1 MQNTSSI
8 SKSLPGRSH
17 GIKLIFVC
25 CLVLLM
31 AIPAMFIS
39 YISFERSG
47 RATEVTNEV
56 AKRYGGQQYITG
68 PILVA
73 PYYVANAKQEIEEA
87 GDYVIFPEDGQA
99 VISDVVTTI
108 RKRSLFRVPTYQA
121 QARLSASFSEIDKEK
136 YDSQRTILWDQARI
150 MVGVTDGRGL
160 TEDIYLTLSGG
171 ERLKFEPAAYGGRT
185 NLDMGGLSMHKNF
198 QRYDGFSGRTNMTFL
213 AVPAAS
219 IVSQTGPQTVKAD
232 VTLSGATT
240 LGVLPYAKSTKL
252 SMNADW
258 PDPGF
263 EGGFAPTERDITDTG
278 FSARWSVPY
287 LARGVLGEGT
297 AHNLNLFD
305 ISRTSMTVR
314 FVAQVNP
321 YQTVNRALK
330 YAVMFIGLVF
340 IAYFL
345 FEVLVGVR
353 VHPAQYILIGL
364 AQSIFYLLLLAFA
377 EHIGFGAAFLMAA
390 VATIAVTA
398 GYAGAVFGARKYIWR
413 AGAVFALT
421 YGLLYTL
428 MRMQDFALMIGALAS
443 FFAIALTM
451 YLTRNMD
458 WYAVGRGNEVHKP
471 DSQ

>member
-1 MQNTSSI
+1 MQKI
-8 SKSLPGRSH
+8 LPKPKSMPGRSH
-17 GIKLIFVC
+17 GLKLIFVC
-25 CLVLLM
+25 CLVLVM

-39 YISFERSG
+39 YISFERSS
-47 RATEVTNEV
+47 RANDVTAEV
-56 AKRYGGQQYITG
+56 AQRYGGQQYITG

-73 PYYVANAKQEIEEA
+73 PYYIANANQEIEEA
-87 GDYVIFPEDGQA
+87 GDYVIFPEDGEA
-99 VISDVVTTI
+99 KITDVVTTI
-108 RKRSLFRVPTYQA
+108 RKRSLFKVPTYQA
-121 QARLSASFSEIDKEK
+121 RAALSASFPAIDPAQYEK
-136 YDSQRTILWDQARI
+136 QRTIVWDQARI
-150 MVGVTDGRGL
+150 MVGVSDGRGL
-160 TEDIYLTLSGG
+160 TEDVYLTLGSS
-171 ERLKFEPAAYGGRT
+171 ERLKFEPAAYGGRN

-198 QRYDGFSGRTNMTFL
+198 QRYDGFSGRSSMTFL
-213 AVPAAS
+213 AVPAAKLLA
-219 IVSQTGPQTVKAD
+219 QTGTQTLTAD
-232 VTLSGATT
+232 MVLSGATT

-252 SMNADW
+252 SMSSDW

-263 EGGFAPTERDITDTG
+263 EGGFAPTEREITDTG

-377 EHIGFGAAFLMAA
+377 EHVGFGLAFLMAA
-390 VATIAVTA
+390 GAVVAITSA
-398 GYAGAVFGARKYIWR
+398 YAGAVFGDRKYIGR

-428 MRMQDFALMIGALAS
+428 MRLQDFALMIGALAS

-451 YLTRNMD
+451 YLTRDMD
-458 WYAVGRGNEVHKP
+458 WYGSKTLPPEAE
-471 DSQ
+471 